1 MLRARAPGQGRALHA
16 AAPHHCAAGCPR
28 PFYQRRPD
36 DVHSARQPSGLSP
49 LSAAPLPHC
58 THGTRRGRRSPVPPA
73 RAERAALSA
82 RGCAEA
88 PAPGCARA
96 SECAMTLFVPVREVR
111 TAEKSGLAGWW
122 CALCVTGE
130 VGRSQRVAV
139 GQQHITQGM
148 GGISRHPSCR
158 EGRFV
163 AWALKHVCRLGM
175 YGLGFRDQVLGGMG
189 AQTCVLLCIRRLRA
203 ARSSSRTSM
212 ASPFS
217 R

>member
-1 MLRARAPGQGRALHA
+1 
-16 AAPHHCAAGCPR
+16 
-28 PFYQRRPD
+28 
-36 DVHSARQPSGLSP
+36 
-49 LSAAPLPHC
+49 
-58 THGTRRGRRSPVPPA
+58 
-73 RAERAALSA
+73 
-82 RGCAEA
+82 
-88 PAPGCARA
+88 
-96 SECAMTLFVPVREVR
+96 MTLFVPVREVR

-122 CALCVTGE
+122 CALCVKGE

-139 GQQHITQGM
+139 GQQHRTQGM

-175 YGLGFRDQVLGGMG
+175 DGLGFRDQVLGGMG